1 MSSNNQENPPAT
13 TDMGNTPPQQSVREV
28 PRIRD
33 FTIRRFLYDS
43 AVMVFSL
50 HIMML
55 SWWFVRDVVGL
66 FLWQTLVLSLELGLD
81 LAARTLNKWQSAVVK
96 GAITIFGLIPAGTG
110 YLSGSKCSDWW
121 LALFGV
127 ESVSDY
133 KSETKL
139 CVTLGAITVTGLL
152 ASVAISS
159 YGKDAGWF
167 YTNENAVLPAGL
179 VKRDQIGT
187 YWAIHELGVGLG
199 HNLTGNYEDVDAV
212 IAYDLGPHHNV
223 TIRALYNSTDT
234 GEAALGYYIHT
245 QGPQFHYTAVYDVG
259 DVTAV
264 LEAGAS
270 HIVGNAAN
278 SNSTFTKRDTGSM

>member
-1 MSSNNQENPPAT
+1 
-13 TDMGNTPPQQSVREV
+13 MGNTPPQQRVREV
-28 PRIRD
+28 PQIRD

-55 SWWFVRDVVGL
+55 SWWFVRDVIGL
-66 FLWQTLVLSLELGLD
+66 FPMAVRLSCRCSRFRF
-81 LAARTLNKWQSAVVK
+81 AARTLNKWQSAVVK

-139 CVTLGAITVTGLL
+139 CVTLGAITVTGLF

-212 IAYDLGPHHNV
+212 IAYDLDPHHNV
-223 TIRALYNSTDT
+223 TVRALYNSTDI

-245 QGPQFHYTAVYDVG
+245 QGPQFHYTALYDVG

-270 HIVGNAAN
+270 HMLGNAAN
-278 SNSTFTKRDTGSM
+278 SNSTFTMRDTGSI